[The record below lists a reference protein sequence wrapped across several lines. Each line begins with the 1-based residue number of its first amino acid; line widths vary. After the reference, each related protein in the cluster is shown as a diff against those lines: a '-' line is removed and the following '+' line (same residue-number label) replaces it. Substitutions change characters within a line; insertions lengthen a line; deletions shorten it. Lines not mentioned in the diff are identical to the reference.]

1 MNQKKVAIIL
11 VVVTIASCLFTIR
24 SIPKRTGLNT
34 TKEQLS
40 EVKKQIKEKRKEV
53 KKNSPLSNDFN
64 LVSTQREVQNN
75 LKHAFEVTYGGLH
88 SKEDLN
94 TNMAMLERTLGTKLT
109 KEIIENI
116 HRQDNFF
123 VSKNDSTTV
132 AFENVTDKTDAII
145 HVTIRYEVNGT
156 TEEKEEQAKTYSQ
169 VYTLHYNLL
178 NKRVLSYENERLV
191 QN

>member
-1 MNQKKVAIIL
+1 M
-11 VVVTIASCLFTIR
+11 
-24 SIPKRTGLNT
+24 
-34 TKEQLS
+34 
-40 EVKKQIKEKRKEV
+40 
-53 KKNSPLSNDFN
+53 
-64 LVSTQREVQNN
+64 
-75 LKHAFEVTYGGLH
+75 KHAFEVTYGGLH

-109 KEIIENI
+109 KEILENI

-145 HVTIRYEVNGT
+145 HVTTRYEVNGT